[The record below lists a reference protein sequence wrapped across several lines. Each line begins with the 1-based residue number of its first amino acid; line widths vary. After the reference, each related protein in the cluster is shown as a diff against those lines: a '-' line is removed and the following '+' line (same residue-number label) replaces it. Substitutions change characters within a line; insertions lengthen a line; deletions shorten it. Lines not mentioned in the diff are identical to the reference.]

1 MAVYRSMYDV
11 PLDLPI
17 TTNKTDDATKSDRNT
32 KSFVNKTNKKIY
44 RKKSTTTH
52 KRNRNDVYDTSSYTE
67 SDTTDESEDE
77 QEEEDDETEYTD
89 EDEISDNEETSS
101 FLSEEEEEEKQYTNS
116 KRETLKRK
124 TKKRN
129 PTRFT
134 TKPVGLRKREIDRVL
149 FKYGKLIKRE
159 RTANIIA
166 SKSTPDVMT
175 LSRMAKQIRNKQ
187 LYLPKG
193 GYLKTALKTLANGT
207 LHQKRSVLV
216 TKPDLLTSIIK
227 RSESDVK
234 HHGMDTDTTED
245 ENEEE
250 DNQTE
255 DDK

>member
-17 TTNKTDDATKSDRNT
+17 TKNKTDGTTKSDRNT

-52 KRNRNDVYDTSSYTE
+52 KGNRNDVYDTSSYTQ
-67 SDTTDESEDE
+67 SDTTDESEDDD
-77 QEEEDDETEYTD
+77 DDETEYTD

-101 FLSEEEEEEKQYTNS
+101 SLSEEEGKQYTNS
-116 KRETLKRK
+116 KQERLKRK

-134 TKPVGLRKREIDRVL
+134 MKPVGLRKREIDRVL
-149 FKYGKLIKRE
+149 SKYGKLNKRE

-166 SKSTPDVMT
+166 SKSTPDVMA

-193 GYLKTALKTLANGT
+193 GYLKAALKTLAKGT
-207 LHQKRSVLV
+207 LHQK
-216 TKPDLLTSIIK
+216 
-227 RSESDVK
+227 
-234 HHGMDTDTTED
+234 
-245 ENEEE
+245 
-250 DNQTE
+250 
-255 DDK
+255 

>member
-17 TTNKTDDATKSDRNT
+17 TKNKIDGTTKSDRNT

-52 KRNRNDVYDTSSYTE
+52 KGNRNDVYDTSSYTE
-67 SDTTDESEDE
+67 SDTTDESEDDE
-77 QEEEDDETEYTD
+77 DDDEDDETEYTD
-89 EDEISDNEETSS
+89 EEEISDDEDTSS
-101 FLSEEEEEEKQYTNS
+101 ILSEEEEKQYTNS
-116 KRETLKRK
+116 KQERLKRK
-124 TKKRN
+124 TKKKN
-129 PTRFT
+129 PARFT
-134 TKPVGLRKREIDRVL
+134 TKPVGLRKKEIDRVL
-149 FKYGKLIKRE
+149 SKYGKLNKRE

-227 RSESDVK
+227 RSEPHVN
-234 HHGMDTDTTED
+234 HHDMDTDTTE
-245 ENEEE
+245 EEEE